1 MNVASAASQADP
13 YPSSLVIGGI
23 LGLLQISDN
32 YDNFQLLI
40 SKWLSKLSAK
50 ASVLIEF
57 DLCIYQYDE
66 EIQDALVLVYGDI
79 LDFCQKALKLYVD
92 EEGKR
97 RSGFRLL
104 GKSLIER
111 FSDSFGQI
119 TDNFD
124 AHLEQYRTRASLCDS
139 RRLLQIF
146 WVVAKS
152 ALEQRQNHVAIIDSL
167 RDGRSE
173 IQTQFLQSHQQQLS
187 IAQEQREA
195 NRAHRQAH
203 EEILDRVLAGMT
215 EAQAQE
221 DQRAAERERVREEQE
236 RVRTGSCH

>member
-1 MNVASAASQADP
+1 M
-13 YPSSLVIGGI
+13 
-23 LGLLQISDN
+23 
-32 YDNFQLLI
+32 
-40 SKWLSKLSAK
+40 
-50 ASVLIEF
+50 EF

-66 EIQDALVLVYGDI
+66 EIQDALVLIYGDI

-92 EEGKR
+92 DEGNR
-97 RSGFRLL
+97 RNGLRLL

-124 AHLEQYRTRASLCDS
+124 AHLEQYRTRAKLCDS
-139 RRLLQIF
+139 RRLLQTF
-146 WVVAKS
+146 WIAAKS
-152 ALEQRQNHVAIIDSL
+152 ALEQRQNHVVIIDSL
-167 RDGRSE
+167 RDGRTE
-173 IQTQFLQSHQQQLS
+173 MQTLFLQSNQQQLS

-203 EEILDRVLAGMT
+203 EEILDRVLAGKS

-221 DQRAAERERVREEQE
+221 DQRAAKRERAREEEERVR
-236 RVRTGSCH
+236 RGLCH